1 MFKVYK
7 ASAGSGK
14 TTNLVAE
21 YLSLCLLHPDKFRHV
36 LAITFTNNA
45 TAEMKERIVKALQTF
60 AFTPIAELKGS
71 DAAIYDLVKK
81 NEKIK
86 ALSETEFQT
95 KSQILLKKIL
105 YDYPNFTISTID
117 SFFQRIIRSFAFDL
131 GINMN
136 YNVAIDL
143 SECYDQT
150 IDVLLNKL
158 SKQDTGLVNR
168 VLFLVDRKMH
178 ESGKW
183 QIENELRSSLNS
195 IYNEKAFL
203 AAKALGILHNNK
215 IEYRGASS
223 NELEKFVLELH
234 QQRNQYQE
242 NLNKAIK
249 QLQIAFKSLG
259 DTPDLFVGGKTGIFK
274 WVADLSNTS
283 MKSPGSS
290 VQKALAAPSVLKSP
304 NSAQKALQPQIVE
317 LCNAVCEWQR
327 KSADIVL
334 VSQYSSS
341 LLLLFDLKEIM
352 DDIKLRDNLFFL
364 NETNSRIYD
373 EIKEDETPYLFE
385 KIGNKYAYFFVDE
398 FQDTSYLQWENMKP
412 LITNALAGANGN
424 GEGGQAI
431 LFGDVKQSIYRFR
444 NGDSKL
450 LNDLSTLEGVNQN
463 LGHDIVDSQDFNLK
477 SLSTNY
483 RSSKSVIEFN
493 NGFFKYLAENIFA
506 HNELLKNYYQ
516 DVKQETPTQR
526 EGFVYVR
533 FQQEDDGDDYL
544 ESETLKAVQ
553 DALARGYS
561 YRDMAVLSKAKKT
574 CQNIAQ
580 YLSAKNVPVISSD
593 SLRLSSS
600 AEVMLI
606 INTLRY
612 LLNPNDT
619 LAVLS
624 IVEYFCN
631 DNWAEKLEI
640 LAQPN
645 GFNLF
650 VQSLGEKVIVEPL
663 QQLQQL
669 LDFPVFT
676 IVKELLKSY
685 KISQVDAYVIAFLD
699 AVYENFNAQFSDLTQ
714 LLKWWDDTGCS
725 LSITSSKE
733 INAVTVTTIHQ
744 SKGLQYPIVIYPM
757 RSYKNANGSAMAW
770 VKNENPEL
778 LLPYVNIPTSN
789 SALSSTSFASV
800 SEEEKQMTEIDNAN
814 VIYVAH
820 TRAGDGLYIITG
832 NPKGKAANYAKFLA
846 QYIQLLN
853 NDIQDPIVEYWTG
866 DKEFCKPE
874 NKETVDV
881 YPVLSQIHSSDFT
894 LRSDQLICGK
904 WSSPEQELGVFIHDF
919 LSKLKDFPQNEE
931 ELTAVLTPVET
942 EEDREILAKV
952 LREIMNDETLKPYF
966 APGIKV
972 MNETT
977 ILTGTGQSRRPDR
990 IVFMDDEVMVIDYK
1004 TGRENEAYQ
1013 VQLDE
1018 YCHLLEQ
1025 MGYQNVHSRII
1036 YL

>member
-21 YLSLCLLHPDKFRHV
+21 YLSLCLLHPDKFRHI

-45 TAEMKERIVKALQTF
+45 TAEMKERIVKTLQTF
-60 AFTPIAELKGS
+60 AFTPVAELKGS
-71 DAAIYDLVKK
+71 DAAIYGLLKE

-86 ALSETEFQT
+86 LLSEAEFQE
-95 KSQILLKKIL
+95 KSQVLLKKIL

-150 IDVLLNKL
+150 IDILLNKL
-158 SKQDTGLVNR
+158 SRQDADLVNR
-168 VLFLVDRKMH
+168 VLFLVDKQMH

-183 QIENELRSSLNS
+183 QIENELRSSLNA
-195 IYNEKAFL
+195 IYNEKAFQ
-203 AAKALGILHNNK
+203 AAKALSILHNNK
-215 IEYRGASS
+215 IEGETAS

-234 QQRNQYQE
+234 RQRNQNQE
-242 NLNKAIK
+242 NLKKEIE
-249 QLQIAFKSLG
+249 QLQKIIYAFG
-259 DTPDLFVGGKTGIFK
+259 DDPSSFVGGKTGVFRWIR
-274 WVADLSNTS
+274 DLSDNP
-283 MKSPGSS
+283 MKAPGANVQKGIDASS
-290 VQKALAAPSVLKSP
+290 VLRSP
-304 NSAQKALQPQIVE
+304 DGSQESLQPQIRE
-317 LCNAVCEWQR
+317 LYANICERQTQ
-327 KSADIVL
+327 STDVNL

-398 FQDTSYLQWENMKP
+398 FQDTSHLQWENLKP
-412 LITNALAGANGN
+412 LIINALSGFGGN
-424 GEGGQAI
+424 GEGGDTI

-450 LNDLSTLEGVNQN
+450 LNALSTVEGLNRN
-463 LGHDIVDSQDFNLK
+463 LGHDIIDSENFLPR

-493 NGFFKYLAENIFA
+493 NGFFKYLADNTFA
-506 HNELLKNYYQ
+506 HNVLLKAYYE
-516 DVKQETPTQR
+516 DVKQETPTDR

-533 FQQEDDGDDYL
+533 FQQENDGEDYL
-544 ESETLKAVQ
+544 KIETLKAIN
-553 DALARGYS
+553 DALAKGYS
-561 YRDMAVLSKAKKT
+561 YRDMAVLSKANKT
-574 CQNIAQ
+574 CQDIAQ
-580 YLSAKNVPVISSD
+580 YLATKQVPVISSD

-600 AEVMLI
+600 PEVMLVV
-606 INTLRY
+606 NNLRY
-612 LLNPNDT
+612 ILNPNDA
-619 LAVLS
+619 LAQLS
-624 IVEYFCN
+624 IVEYFC
-631 DNWAEKLEI
+631 DDDWAEKLNI
-640 LAQPN
+640 LEQPD

-650 VQSLGEKVIVEPL
+650 VQSLGDKVNPDSLL
-663 QQLQQL
+663 QLRQLS
-669 LDFPVFT
+669 DFPVFT
-676 IVKELLKSY
+676 IVKELLKAY
-685 KISQVDAYVIAFLD
+685 KISQVDAYVIALLD
-699 AVYENFNAQFSDLTQ
+699 AIYENFNAQFSDLTQ
-714 LLKWWDDTGCS
+714 LLKWWDDKGCT

-733 INAVTVTTIHQ
+733 SNAVTVTSIHQ

-757 RSYKNANGSAMAW
+757 RSYRNVNGSVTAW
-770 VKNENPEL
+770 VKNEKPEL
-778 LLPYVNIPTSN
+778 LLPYVHIPTS
-789 SALSSTSFASV
+789 SSVLSSTSFASV
-800 SEEEKQMTEIDNAN
+800 SEEEKQMTEIDNVN

-832 NPKGKAANYAKFLA
+832 NPQAKVANYAKFLY
-846 QYIQLLN
+846 QYICSTN
-853 NDIQDPIVEYWTG
+853 NDIQEPLIDYWKG
-866 DKEFCKPE
+866 NKDFHKQEGKEI
-874 NKETVDV
+874 KED
-881 YPVLSQIHSSDFT
+881 YPALTQIYSSDFT

-904 WSSPEQELGVFIHDF
+904 WTSPEQELGVFIHDF
-919 LSKLKDFPQNEE
+919 LSKLKDFPQNEDD
-931 ELTAVLTPVET
+931 LNTILAPVEAA
-942 EEDREILAKV
+942 EDREVLAKV
-952 LREIMNDETLKPYF
+952 LRKIMNDESLKPYF
-966 APGIKV
+966 APGV
-972 MNETT
+972 PVLNEAT
-977 ILTGTGQSRRPDR
+977 ILTGNGQLRRPDR

-1004 TGRENEAYQ
+1004 TGREDESYQ
-1013 VQLDE
+1013 QQLDE

-1025 MGYQNVHSRII
+1025 MGYKNVHSRLI

>member
-45 TAEMKERIVKALQTF
+45 TAEMKERIVKTLQTF
-60 AFTPIAELKGS
+60 AFIPIPELKGS
-71 DAAIYDLVKK
+71 DAAIYGLLKE

-86 ALSETEFQT
+86 ALSEADFQE
-95 KSQILLKKIL
+95 KSQVLLKKIL

-150 IDVLLNKL
+150 IDLLLNKL
-158 SKQDTGLVNR
+158 SRQDADLVNR
-168 VLFLVDRKMH
+168 VLFLVDKQMH

-183 QIENELRSSLNS
+183 QIESELRSSLNA
-195 IYNEKAFL
+195 IYNEKAFQ
-203 AAKALGILHNNK
+203 AAKALSILHNTK
-215 IEYRGASS
+215 VDDKSAS

-234 QQRNQYQE
+234 RQRNQNQE
-242 NLNKAIK
+242 NLKKVIEK
-249 QLQIAFKSLG
+249 LQKIIYAFG
-259 DTPDLFVGGKTGIFK
+259 DDPSSFVGGKTGVFK
-274 WVADLSNTS
+274 WVQDLSNNP
-283 MKSPGSS
+283 MKSPGANVKKGIDS
-290 VQKALAAPSVLKSP
+290 PSVLKSP
-304 NSAQKALQPQIVE
+304 DGSQESLQPQIRE
-317 LCNAVCEWQR
+317 LYANICDLQS
-327 KSADIVL
+327 KSVDVNL

-398 FQDTSYLQWENMKP
+398 FQDTSYLQWENLKP
-412 LITNALAGANGN
+412 LIVNALAGSGGGGDG
-424 GEGGQAI
+424 GETI

-450 LNDLSTLEGVNQN
+450 LNDLSTVEGLNQN
-463 LGHDIVDSQDFNLK
+463 LGHNIVASDSFMPK
-477 SLSTNY
+477 SLLTNY

-493 NGFFKYLAENIFA
+493 NGFFKFLAENTFV
-506 HNELLKNYYQ
+506 HNALLNAYYK
-516 DVKQETPTQR
+516 DVEQKTPTDR

-533 FQQEDDGDDYL
+533 FQQETDGEDYL
-544 ESETLKAVQ
+544 KVETLKAIN
-553 DALARGYS
+553 DALAKGYS
-561 YRDMAVLSKAKKT
+561 YRDMAVLSKANKT
-574 CQNIAQ
+574 CQDIAQ
-580 YLSAKNVPVISSD
+580 YLTTKQVPVISSD

-600 AEVMLI
+600 PEVMLI

-612 LLNPNDT
+612 LLNPNDA
-619 LAVLS
+619 LALLS
-624 IVEYFCN
+624 MVEYFC
-631 DNWAEKLEI
+631 DDDWAEKLNIIE
-640 LAQPN
+640 QPD
-645 GFNLF
+645 GFKDF
-650 VQSLGEKVIVEPL
+650 VQSLGDQVNSD
-663 QQLQQL
+663 QLMQFRQL
-669 LDFPVFT
+669 SDFPVFT
-676 IVKELLKSY
+676 IVKELLKAY

-699 AVYENFNAQFSDLTQ
+699 AIYENFNDQFSDLTQ
-714 LLKWWDDTGCS
+714 LLKWWDDKGCT

-733 INAVTVTTIHQ
+733 SNAVTVTSIHQ

-757 RSYKNANGSAMAW
+757 RSYRNVNGSATAW
-770 VKNENPEL
+770 VKNEKPEL
-778 LLPYVNIPTSN
+778 LLPYVHIPTSN
-789 SALSSTSFASV
+789 SVLSSTSFASV
-800 SEEEKQMTEIDNAN
+800 SEEEKTMTEIDNVN

-832 NPKGKAANYAKFLA
+832 NPQAKAANYAKFLY
-846 QYIQLLN
+846 QYICS
-853 NDIQDPIVEYWTG
+853 T
-866 DKEFCKPE
+866 
-874 NKETVDV
+874 NKEVQGSLIDYWEGNKDFHKREAKEIKED
-881 YPVLSQIHSSDFT
+881 YPAFTQIYSSDFT

-904 WSSPEQELGVFIHDF
+904 WTSPEQELGVFIHDF
-919 LSKLKDFPQNEE
+919 LSKLNEFPQNES
-931 ELTAVLTPVET
+931 ELNAILAKVDVV
-942 EEDREILAKV
+942 EDRNILAKV

-966 APGIKV
+966 APGV
-972 MNETT
+972 TVLNEAT
-977 ILTGTGQSRRPDR
+977 ILTGNGQLRRPDR

-1004 TGRENEAYQ
+1004 TGRENESYQ
-1013 VQLDE
+1013 QQLDE

-1025 MGYQNVHSRII
+1025 MGYKNVHSRLI

>member
-60 AFTPIAELKGS
+60 AFTPVSEFKGS
-71 DAAIYDLVKK
+71 DAAIYGLLKE
-81 NEKIK
+81 NEKING
-86 ALSETEFQT
+86 LSEADFQE
-95 KSQILLKKIL
+95 KSQVLLKKIL

-158 SKQDTGLVNR
+158 SKQDAGLVNR
-168 VLFLVDRKMH
+168 VLFLVDRQMH

-203 AAKALGILHNNK
+203 AAKALDVLHNNK

-234 QQRNQYQE
+234 QQRNQHQE
-242 NLNKAIK
+242 NLNKAIE
-249 QLQIAFKSLG
+249 QLQTIIKSLG

-274 WVADLSNTS
+274 WVADLSNS
-283 MKSPGSS
+283 PMKSPGSN
-290 VQKALAAPSVLKSP
+290 VQKAIDAPSVLKSP
-304 NSAQKALQPQIVE
+304 DSAQKALQPKIVE
-317 LCNAVCEWQR
+317 LYNAVCEWQR
-327 KSADIVL
+327 KSADIAL
-334 VSQYSSS
+334 VGQYSSS

-398 FQDTSYLQWENMKP
+398 FQDTSYLQWENLKP

-450 LNDLSTLEGVNQN
+450 LNNLSTLEGVNQN
-463 LGHDIVDSQDFNLK
+463 LGHDIVDSQGFDIK
-477 SLSTNY
+477 RLSTNY
-483 RSSKSVIEFN
+483 RSSKSVINFN
-493 NGFFKYLAENIFA
+493 NGFFKYLAENIFH

-516 DVKQETPTQR
+516 DVKQDVSKQR

-533 FQQEDDGDDYL
+533 FQQENEGDDYL
-544 ESETLKAVQ
+544 KVETLKAVQ
-553 DALARGYS
+553 DALSRGYS

-580 YLSAKNVPVISSD
+580 YLSSQNVPVISSD

-600 AEVMLI
+600 TEVMLI

-619 LAVLS
+619 LSLLS
-624 IVEYFCN
+624 IVEYFCD
-631 DNWAEKLEI
+631 DNWAEKLDI

-676 IVKELLKSY
+676 IVKELLKAY

-733 INAVTVTTIHQ
+733 TNAVTVTTIHQ

-757 RSYKNANGSAMAW
+757 RSYKNGNGSDMVW

-789 SALSSTSFASV
+789 SALASTSFASV

-832 NPKGKAANYAKFLA
+832 NPKGKAANYAKFLS
-846 QYIQLLN
+846 QYIQSLD
-853 NDIQDPIVEYWTG
+853 NDIQEPIVEYWTG
-866 DKEFCKPE
+866 NVDFRKAETKEDFADC
-874 NKETVDV
+874 
-881 YPVLSQIHSSDFT
+881 PVLSQIHSSDFT

-919 LSKLKDFPQNEE
+919 LSKLKEFPQDEA
-931 ELTAVLTPVET
+931 ELNTILATVEAAD
-942 EEDREILAKV
+942 DRKILAKV

-966 APGIKV
+966 APGVKV
-972 MNETT
+972 MNEATV
-977 ILTGTGQSRRPDR
+977 LTESGQLRRPDR

-1004 TGRENEAYQ
+1004 TGRKNESYQ
-1013 VQLDE
+1013 AQLDE

-1025 MGYQNVHSRII
+1025 MGFENVHSRLI